1 MNYGMQQNQSYNSSK
16 EGKPISKINGRKL
29 KRKWYFTKK
38 KSNANIKQNKSVYPG
53 GRTMNAK
60 AELKKI
66 SYISNDNF
74 LSFYRILGEEKADE
88 YFEKKEA
95 EGSMVVVLFPHNRE
109 MDWRSAKAYY
119 GSVIPIIKNN
129 GRGGGK

>member
-1 MNYGMQQNQSYNSSK
+1 
-16 EGKPISKINGRKL
+16 
-29 KRKWYFTKK
+29 
-38 KSNANIKQNKSVYPG
+38 
-53 GRTMNAK
+53 MNAK